1 MRLIQTLLNNAKIV
15 INAAKAAAVAKQE
28 RFTVWLMVGLMGVFS
43 GQVHAANKITQAICD
58 FKNYFFEGALI
69 GAIGAL
75 AVTAALVWWLMDD
88 DSKIKGKILGI
99 IAVLFLIAAVPE
111 MMAKFGWASC

>member
-1 MRLIQTLLNNAKIV
+1 MKLIQSLIDNIKTALV
-15 INAAKAAAVAKQE
+15 AVKAKQE
-28 RFTVWLMVGLMGVFS
+28 RMAVWATVGLMGVFS
-43 GQVHAANKITQAICD
+43 GQAHAANRITQAICD

-99 IAVLFLIAAVPE
+99 ITVLFLIAAVPE

>member
-1 MRLIQTLLNNAKIV
+1 MKFIQSFNENVKTAV
-15 INAAKAAAVAKQE
+15 AAAKSKQE
-28 RFTVWLMVGLMGVFS
+28 RMAVWAMVSVLGVFS
-43 GQVHAANKITQAICD
+43 GQANAANRITQAICD

-69 GAIGAL
+69 GAVGAL